1 MSRFQ
6 IHRHRK
12 ITSFHIG
19 IALFAAILVL
29 FLYGISYV
37 SSSTGD
43 RQEASLINAMER
55 NIVHCY
61 ALEGF
66 YPPSLNYIEEHYGL
80 TYDETMF
87 IVDYQPIGT
96 NIYPDFTI
104 RHPRT
109 GKTFYYEHFGMM
121 DDPRYSKNA
130 YTKLQLYNSNGIFQ
144 SAQLITTFETKTNP
158 LSSDAVENIIKQYF
172 L

>member
-6 IHRHRK
+6 IHRRKK

-66 YPPSLNYIEEHYGL
+66 YPPSLNYMEEHYGL

-104 RHPRT
+104 IRK
-109 GKTFYYEHFGMM
+109 GE
-121 DDPRYSKNA
+121 
-130 YTKLQLYNSNGIFQ
+130 Q
-144 SAQLITTFETKTNP
+144 E
-158 LSSDAVENIIKQYF
+158 
-172 L
+172 

>member
-6 IHRHRK
+6 IHKRRK
-12 ITSFHIG
+12 LNSLHIG
-19 IALFAAILVL
+19 VLIFALILIV

-37 SSSTGD
+37 DSSTVD

-66 YPPSLNYIEEHYGL
+66 YPPSLSYMEEHYGL
-80 TYDETMF
+80 TYDKNMF

-104 RHPRT
+104 IRKGER
-109 GKTFYYEHFGMM
+109 E
-121 DDPRYSKNA
+121 
-130 YTKLQLYNSNGIFQ
+130 
-144 SAQLITTFETKTNP
+144 
-158 LSSDAVENIIKQYF
+158 
-172 L
+172 

>member
-6 IHRHRK
+6 IHRRKK
-12 ITSFHIG
+12 ITSFHVG
-19 IALFAAILVL
+19 IVLFAAILML

-37 SSSTGD
+37 SSSTGE

-66 YPPSLNYIEEHYGL
+66 YPPSLSYMEEHYGL

-104 RHPRT
+104 IRK
-109 GKTFYYEHFGMM
+109 GE
-121 DDPRYSKNA
+121 
-130 YTKLQLYNSNGIFQ
+130 Q
-144 SAQLITTFETKTNP
+144 E
-158 LSSDAVENIIKQYF
+158 
-172 L
+172 

>member
-6 IHRHRK
+6 IHRHKK

-19 IALFAAILVL
+19 ITLFAAILLL

-61 ALEGF
+61 AMEGF
-66 YPPSLNYIEEHYGL
+66 YPPSLSYMEEHYGL

-104 RHPRT
+104 IRK
-109 GKTFYYEHFGMM
+109 GE
-121 DDPRYSKNA
+121 
-130 YTKLQLYNSNGIFQ
+130 Q
-144 SAQLITTFETKTNP
+144 E
-158 LSSDAVENIIKQYF
+158 
-172 L
+172 

>member
-6 IHRHRK
+6 IHRRKK

-19 IALFAAILVL
+19 ITLFAAILLL

-61 ALEGF
+61 AMEGF
-66 YPPSLNYIEEHYGL
+66 YPPSLSYMEEHYGL

-104 RHPRT
+104 IRK
-109 GKTFYYEHFGMM
+109 GE
-121 DDPRYSKNA
+121 
-130 YTKLQLYNSNGIFQ
+130 Q
-144 SAQLITTFETKTNP
+144 E
-158 LSSDAVENIIKQYF
+158 
-172 L
+172 

>member
-6 IHRHRK
+6 IHKKRK

-19 IALFAAILVL
+19 ILLFAVILVV

-37 SSSTGD
+37 GSSTSD
-43 RQEASLINAMER
+43 RQEASLISAMER

-66 YPPSLNYIEEHYGL
+66 YPPSLSYMEEHYGL
-80 TYDETMF
+80 TYDKNMF

-104 RHPRT
+104 IRK
-109 GKTFYYEHFGMM
+109 GE
-121 DDPRYSKNA
+121 SK
-130 YTKLQLYNSNGIFQ
+130 
-144 SAQLITTFETKTNP
+144 
-158 LSSDAVENIIKQYF
+158 
-172 L
+172 

>member
-6 IHRHRK
+6 VHRRKK

-19 IALFAAILVL
+19 ITLFAAILVL

-37 SSSTGD
+37 GASTGD

-66 YPPSLNYIEEHYGL
+66 YPPSLSYMEEHYGL
-80 TYDETMF
+80 TYDENMF

-104 RHPRT
+104 IRK
-109 GKTFYYEHFGMM
+109 GE
-121 DDPRYSKNA
+121 
-130 YTKLQLYNSNGIFQ
+130 Q
-144 SAQLITTFETKTNP
+144 E
-158 LSSDAVENIIKQYF
+158 
-172 L
+172 

>member
-55 NIVHCY
+55 HIVHCY

-66 YPPSLNYIEEHYGL
+66 YPPSLKYIEEHYEEL
-80 TYDETMF
+80 MDEVNKIIS
-87 IVDYQPIGT
+87 IVKKYLKG
-96 NIYPDFTI
+96 
-104 RHPRT
+104 
-109 GKTFYYEHFGMM
+109 E
-121 DDPRYSKNA
+121 
-130 YTKLQLYNSNGIFQ
+130 
-144 SAQLITTFETKTNP
+144 
-158 LSSDAVENIIKQYF
+158 
-172 L
+172 

>member
-1 MSRFQ
+1 M
-6 IHRHRK
+6 
-12 ITSFHIG
+12 
-19 IALFAAILVL
+19 
-29 FLYGISYV
+29 

-66 YPPSLNYIEEHYGL
+66 YPPSLSYMEEHYGL
-80 TYDETMF
+80 TYDQTMF

-104 RHPRT
+104 IRK
-109 GKTFYYEHFGMM
+109 GE
-121 DDPRYSKNA
+121 
-130 YTKLQLYNSNGIFQ
+130 Q
-144 SAQLITTFETKTNP
+144 E
-158 LSSDAVENIIKQYF
+158 
-172 L
+172 

>member
-6 IHRHRK
+6 IHRRKK
-12 ITSFHIG
+12 ITSFHVG
-19 IALFAAILVL
+19 IIIFAAILVL

-66 YPPSLNYIEEHYGL
+66 YPPSLSYMEEHYGL
-80 TYDETMF
+80 TYDQTMF

-104 RHPRT
+104 IRK
-109 GKTFYYEHFGMM
+109 GE
-121 DDPRYSKNA
+121 
-130 YTKLQLYNSNGIFQ
+130 Q
-144 SAQLITTFETKTNP
+144 E
-158 LSSDAVENIIKQYF
+158 
-172 L
+172 

>member
-6 IHRHRK
+6 IHRRKK
-12 ITSFHIG
+12 ITSFHVG
-19 IALFAAILVL
+19 ITLFAAILIL

-43 RQEASLINAMER
+43 RQEASLVNAMER

-66 YPPSLNYIEEHYGL
+66 YPPSLQYMEEHYGL

-104 RHPRT
+104 IRK
-109 GKTFYYEHFGMM
+109 GE
-121 DDPRYSKNA
+121 
-130 YTKLQLYNSNGIFQ
+130 Q
-144 SAQLITTFETKTNP
+144 E
-158 LSSDAVENIIKQYF
+158 
-172 L
+172 